1 MGALESWGH
10 EMESVFLY
18 RVVADAESS
27 EERRALFAKLA
38 GEAEGQAAI
47 WAEEIRKSE
56 GRSPDPYVPPARARI
71 VAALVRRF
79 GPRRMKA
86 VLAAMKVRGMSIYSG
101 TLEGSL
107 QPPATG
113 SVGQSPTSPTR
124 SFDPASGHPMPHSV
138 EEIGRRHRGG
148 IAGGNLR
155 AAVFGASDGLV
166 SNACLILGVAGA
178 SGGQGRTVL
187 VSGVAGLLAGAFSM
201 AAGEYVSV
209 RSQREMFE
217 HQIGAERDELAK
229 YPHEE
234 AAELSLIYQARG
246 LGKDDA
252 DRMAARIVANPGYAL
267 DALAREELGLDP
279 GALGSPVG
287 AAAFSFGAFAVGA
300 AVPLAPFVFA
310 GGGAALAAAIGLTA
324 IVLFGVGCA
333 TSLFSGRDAVRGGLR
348 SLLIGAAAGAVTY
361 GIGRLLG
368 AAVT

>member
-1 MGALESWGH
+1 MSALESWGH

-18 RVVADAESS
+18 RAVAEAEPS
-27 EERRALFAKLA
+27 EERRALFTKLA

-47 WAEEIRKSE
+47 WAEEIQRTS
-56 GRSPDPYVPPARARI
+56 GRPPDAYVPAARARF

-79 GPRRMKA
+79 GPRRMKSI
-86 VLAAMKVRGMSIYSG
+86 LAAMKVRGMSVYS
-101 TLEGSL
+101 
-107 QPPATG
+107 
-113 SVGQSPTSPTR
+113 R
-124 SFDPASGHPMPHSV
+124 SEHLAGHPMPHSV
-138 EEIGRRHRGG
+138 DEVGRSHRGG

-178 SGGQGRTVL
+178 SGGQGHTVL

-217 HQIGAERDELAK
+217 YQIGAERDELAK

-246 LGKDDA
+246 LGKEDA
-252 DRMAARIVANPGYAL
+252 DRMSDRIVANPGYAL

-287 AAAFSFGAFAVGA
+287 AAVFSFGAFSVGA
-300 AVPLAPFVFA
+300 AVPLAPFVLAA
-310 GGGAALAAAIGLTA
+310 GGTALVAAVVLTGVA
-324 IVLFGVGCA
+324 LFGVGCA
-333 TSLFSGRDAVRGGLR
+333 TSLFSGRDAAKGGLR
-348 SLLIGAAAGAVTY
+348 ALLIGAAAGAVTY

-368 AAVT
+368 ASIS

>member
-1 MGALESWGH
+1 MSAQESWGH

-18 RVVADAESS
+18 RVVAEAEGSA
-27 EERRALFAKLA
+27 ERRALFTKLA

-47 WAEEIRKSE
+47 WAEEIRKTA
-56 GRSPDPYVPPARARI
+56 GRVPDAYVPPARARI

-79 GPRRMKA
+79 GPRRMKG
-86 VLAAMKVRGMSIYSG
+86 VLAAMKVRGMSIYSSSAHG
-101 TLEGSL
+101 GGAHAGGHAMPSSL
-107 QPPATG
+107 
-113 SVGQSPTSPTR
+113 
-124 SFDPASGHPMPHSV
+124 DD
-138 EEIGRRHRGG
+138 IGRRHRG

-166 SNACLILGVAGA
+166 SNVCLILGVAGA
-178 SGGQGRTVL
+178 AGGESHTVL

-229 YPHEE
+229 YPDEE

-246 LGKDDA
+246 LAKDDA
-252 DRMAARIVANPGYAL
+252 DRMSSRIVANPAYAL

-279 GALGSPVG
+279 SALGSPIG
-287 AAAFSFGAFAVGA
+287 AALFSFAAFAVGA
-300 AVPLAPFVFA
+300 AVPLAPFIVGA
-310 GGGAALAAAIGLTA
+310 GSAALVAAIALTGVA
-324 IVLFGVGCA
+324 LFGVGCA
-333 TSLFSGRDAVRGGLR
+333 TSLFSGRGTLRGGVR

-361 GIGRLLG
+361 GVGRLLG
-368 AAVT
+368 AAVG

>member
-1 MGALESWGH
+1 
-10 EMESVFLY
+10 MESVFLY
-18 RVVADAESS
+18 RVVAEVEPS
-27 EERRALFAKLA
+27 EERRTLFRKLA
-38 GEAEGQAAI
+38 GEAEAQAAI
-47 WAEEIRKSE
+47 WTEEIRKTGGLAPE
-56 GRSPDPYVPPARARI
+56 AYVPDARARI

-86 VLAAMKVRGMSIYSG
+86 ILAAMKVRGMSVYSS
-101 TLEGSL
+101 TA
-107 QPPATG
+107 PAH
-113 SVGQSPTSPTR
+113 
-124 SFDPASGHPMPHSV
+124 ANGHPMPRSV
-138 EEIGRRHRGG
+138 EDIGQRHRGG

-166 SNACLILGVAGA
+166 SNVCLILGVAGA
-178 SGGQGRTVL
+178 AGGGRTVL

-252 DRMAARIVANPGYAL
+252 DRMSTRIVANPGYAL
-267 DALAREELGLDP
+267 DTLAREELGLDP
-279 GALGSPVG
+279 GALGSPV
-287 AAAFSFGAFAVGA
+287 AAAVFSFGAFAAGA
-300 AVPLAPFVFA
+300 AVPLAPFVLA
-310 GGGAALAAAIGLTA
+310 GGGAALAAAIALTA
-324 IVLFGVGCA
+324 VALFGVGCA
-333 TSLFSGRDAVRGGLR
+333 TSLFSGRGTMRGGLR

-368 AAVT
+368 AAVG

>member
-1 MGALESWGH
+1 
-10 EMESVFLY
+10 MESVFLY
-18 RVVADAESS
+18 RVVAEAEPA
-27 EERRALFAKLA
+27 EDRRALFTKLA
-38 GEAEGQAAI
+38 GEAEAQAAI
-47 WAEEIRKSE
+47 WADEIQKTGGPAPE
-56 GRSPDPYVPPARARI
+56 AYLPPARARF

-79 GPRRMKA
+79 GPRRMRS
-86 VLAAMKVRGMSIYSG
+86 VLAAMKVRGMSIYS
-101 TLEGSL
+101 
-107 QPPATG
+107 
-113 SVGQSPTSPTR
+113 QSAHP
-124 SFDPASGHPMPHSV
+124 SGHPMPHSV
-138 EEIGRRHRGG
+138 AEIGRRHRGG

-166 SNACLILGVAGA
+166 SNVCLILGVAGA
-178 SGGQGRTVL
+178 AGEGKAVL

-201 AAGEYVSV
+201 AAGEYISV

-246 LGKDDA
+246 LGKEDA
-252 DRMAARIVANPGYAL
+252 DRMSDRIVANPGYAL

-287 AAAFSFGAFAVGA
+287 AAGFSFASFSFGAAI
-300 AVPLAPFVFA
+300 PLAPFLVGA
-310 GGGAALAAAIGLTA
+310 GFGALVTA
-324 IVLFGVGCA
+324 IVLTGVALFGVGCA

-361 GIGRLLG
+361 GIGKLLG
-368 AAVT
+368 AAVS

>member
-1 MGALESWGH
+1 MSARESWGH

-18 RVVADAESS
+18 RVVAEAEPS
-27 EERRALFAKLA
+27 EERRALFNKLA
-38 GEAEGQAAI
+38 GEAEAQAAI
-47 WAEEIRKSE
+47 WTEEIRKT
-56 GRSPDPYVPPARARI
+56 GGPAPDPYVPDARARI

-79 GPRRMKA
+79 GPRRMKG
-86 VLAAMKVRGMSIYSG
+86 VLSAMKVRGMSIYS
-101 TLEGSL
+101 SS
-107 QPPATG
+107 AH
-113 SVGQSPTSPTR
+113 
-124 SFDPASGHPMPHSV
+124 ANGHPMPHSV
-138 EEIGRRHRGG
+138 EEIGRRHRNG

-166 SNACLILGVAGA
+166 SNVCLILGVAGA
-178 SGGQGRTVL
+178 AGGGHTVL

-246 LGKDDA
+246 LGKEDA
-252 DRMAARIVANPGYAL
+252 DRMSARIVANPGYAL

-279 GALGSPVG
+279 GALGSPVA
-287 AAAFSFGAFAVGA
+287 AAAFSFAAFAVGA
-300 AVPLAPFVFA
+300 AVPLAPFVLA
-310 GGGAALAAAIGLTA
+310 GGGAALGAAIALTA
-324 IVLFGVGCA
+324 VALFGVGCA
-333 TSLFSGRDAVRGGLR
+333 TSLFSGRGTMRGGLR

-368 AAVT
+368 AAVS

>member
-1 MGALESWGH
+1 MSARESWGH

-18 RVVADAESS
+18 RVVADAEPA
-27 EERRALFAKLA
+27 EDRRALFRKLA
-38 GEAEGQAAI
+38 GEAEAQAAI
-47 WAEEIRKSE
+47 WADEIKKT
-56 GRSPDPYVPPARARI
+56 GGPAPDAYVPATRARI

-79 GPRRMKA
+79 GPRRMKS
-86 VLAAMKVRGMSIYSG
+86 VLAAMKVRGMSIYS
-101 TLEGSL
+101 SSAH
-107 QPPATG
+107 PA
-113 SVGQSPTSPTR
+113 
-124 SFDPASGHPMPHSV
+124 GHPMPHSV
-138 EEIGRRHRGG
+138 DEIGQRHRGG

-166 SNACLILGVAGA
+166 SNVCLILGVAGA
-178 SGGQGRTVL
+178 AGGQGHTVL

-217 HQIGAERDELAK
+217 YQIGAERDELAK
-229 YPHEE
+229 YPDQE

-252 DRMAARIVANPGYAL
+252 DRMSSRIVANPHYAL
-267 DALAREELGLDP
+267 DTLAREELGLDP

-287 AAAFSFGAFAVGA
+287 AAAISFAAFAVGA
-300 AVPLAPFVFA
+300 AVPLAPFVFSSGA
-310 GGGAALAAAIGLTA
+310 GALVAAIALTS
-324 IVLFGVGCA
+324 VTLFGVGCA
-333 TSLFSGRDAVRGGLR
+333 TSLFAGRGAARGGFR

-368 AAVT
+368 AVV

>member
-1 MGALESWGH
+1 MSARESWEH

-18 RVVADAESS
+18 GVVAEAEPADD
-27 EERRALFAKLA
+27 RRVLFKKLA
-38 GEAEGQAAI
+38 GEAEAQAAI
-47 WAEEIRKSE
+47 WAEEIRKAG
-56 GRSPDPYVPPARARI
+56 GRAPDGYAPPARTRI

-86 VLAAMKVRGMSIYSG
+86 VLAAMKVRGMSIYS
-101 TLEGSL
+101 
-107 QPPATG
+107 
-113 SVGQSPTSPTR
+113 TSPSLPTAAH
-124 SFDPASGHPMPHSV
+124 PAGHPMPLSV

-178 SGGQGRTVL
+178 SGGQGHTVL

-217 HQIGAERDELAK
+217 YQIGAERDELAK

-252 DRMAARIVANPGYAL
+252 DRMSSRIVANPGYAL

-287 AAAFSFGAFAVGA
+287 AAAFSFAAFAVGA
-300 AVPLAPFVFA
+300 AVPLVPFVLA
-310 GGGAALAAAIGLTA
+310 AGGAALGTA
-324 IVLFGVGCA
+324 IALAGVALFGVGCA
-333 TSLFSGRDAVRGGLR
+333 TSLFSGRGALSGGLR

-368 AAVT
+368 AAVS

>member
-1 MGALESWGH
+1 MSARDSWGH

-18 RVVADAESS
+18 RVVAEVEPS
-27 EERRALFAKLA
+27 EERRTLFNKLA
-38 GEAEGQAAI
+38 GEAEAQAAI
-47 WAEEIRKSE
+47 WTEEIRKTG
-56 GRSPDPYVPPARARI
+56 GRAPDAYVPDARARI

-86 VLAAMKVRGMSIYSG
+86 ILAAMKVRGMSVYS
-101 TLEGSL
+101 
-107 QPPATG
+107 
-113 SVGQSPTSPTR
+113 TS
-124 SFDPASGHPMPHSV
+124 AHAHANGHPMPRSV
-138 EEIGRRHRGG
+138 EDIGQRHRGG

-166 SNACLILGVAGA
+166 SNVCLILGVAGA
-178 SGGQGRTVL
+178 AGGGRTVL

-252 DRMAARIVANPGYAL
+252 DRMSTRIVANPGYAL
-267 DALAREELGLDP
+267 DTLAREELGLDP

-287 AAAFSFGAFAVGA
+287 AAVFSFGAFAAGA
-300 AVPLAPFVFA
+300 AVPLAPFVLA
-310 GGGAALAAAIGLTA
+310 GGGAALAAAIALTA
-324 IVLFGVGCA
+324 VTLFGVGCA
-333 TSLFSGRDAVRGGLR
+333 TSLFSGRGTMRGGLR

-368 AAVT
+368 AAVG